1 MTSYTP
7 RVYKLLFEQEENG
20 STLKRTVELKTDD
33 LLWAWK
39 NFIRNK
45 SIVNDNFTIL
55 EINGRSVDVRKV
67 DY

>member
-1 MTSYTP
+1 MTSYTA
-7 RVYKLLFEQEENG
+7 RTYKLLFEQEENG
-20 STLKRTVELKTDD
+20 SILKRTVELKTDD

-45 SIVNDNFTIL
+45 SIINDDFTIL
-55 EINGRSVDVRKV
+55 EINGRSVDVRQV

>member
-1 MTSYTP
+1 MTSYKP